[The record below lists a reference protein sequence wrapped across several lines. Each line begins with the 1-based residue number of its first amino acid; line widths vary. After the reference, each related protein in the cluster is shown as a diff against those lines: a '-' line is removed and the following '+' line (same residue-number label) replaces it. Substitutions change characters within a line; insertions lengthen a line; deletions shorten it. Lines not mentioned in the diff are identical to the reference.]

1 LLFSEET
8 VDNLGRLLGYTDYSD
23 LYKKY
28 CLNLFS
34 TIYQKLGWDAKE
46 SENPLDA
53 MLRAIALDAVGTS
66 EDQAVIDEARKR
78 FKRHINGDLIDPNI
92 RLAVYGI
99 VSLYGDEDTLKEFR
113 KLYKETDVMEEQN
126 RLLSAMGYSLNTKI
140 IEDTLDFIF
149 QGVCLIFKFFSFIH
163 LECFYVG

>member
-53 MLRAIALDAVGTS
+53 MLRAIALDAVGTA